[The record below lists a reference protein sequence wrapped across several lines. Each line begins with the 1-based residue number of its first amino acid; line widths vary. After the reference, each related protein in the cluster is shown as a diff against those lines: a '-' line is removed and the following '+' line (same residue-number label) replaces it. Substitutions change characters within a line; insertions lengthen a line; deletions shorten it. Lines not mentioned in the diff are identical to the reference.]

1 MTRVE
6 ASTATAENSTATES
20 GEYQVNPRKGRPGSE
35 SAPVEVVVVTGLS
48 GAGRGTAGKVLED
61 LGYYVADNLPPE
73 LIGRMVDL
81 GRAAEPPIRKLA
93 LVMDVRNRFFTG
105 NLAAVVEQLR
115 AAGVRTRILFLEAS
129 DDVLIRRFGFA
140 RRRHPLQSES
150 ADGTLTAGIAAERR
164 RLDPIKTA
172 ADVVIDTTAL
182 SIHQLHRKLEEVYGG
197 DAATVLQLTVQSFGF
212 KYGVPLDAD
221 MVFDLRFLPNPHW
234 IPELRDKTGQDA
246 PVSEYV
252 LSRPGAQDY
261 LGTARHLVDLTT
273 EGYRQEGKRYMTVA
287 VGCTGGKHRSVAIA
301 EALGDALASP
311 AADDDSGTELSREV
325 VRVVHRDLGRE

>member
-6 ASTATAENSTATES
+6 ASTDTAENSKTTDSDSQPTA
-20 GEYQVNPRKGRPGSE
+20 RRGR
-35 SAPVEVVVVTGLS
+35 SAADSSPVEVVIVTGLS
-48 GAGRGTAGKVLED
+48 GAGRGTAAKVLED

-73 LIGRMVDL
+73 LIGRMVEL
-81 GRAAEPPIRKLA
+81 GASAEPPIRKLA

-105 NLAAVVEQLR
+105 NLAAVGEHLR

-164 RLDPIKTA
+164 RLDPVKTA

-234 IPELRDKTGQDA
+234 IPELREKTGQDA

-261 LGTARHLVDLTT
+261 LDTARHLVDLTT

-287 VGCTGGKHRSVAIA
+287 VGCTGGKHRSVAMA
-301 EALGDALASP
+301 EALCDALG
-311 AADDDSGTELSREV
+311 ADDESGVV

>member
-6 ASTATAENSTATES
+6 ATNNAVENSSKPT
-20 GEYQVNPRKGRPGSE
+20 GENDPQSHARRDASQPDE
-35 SAPVEVVVVTGLS
+35 SASPVEVVIVTGLS
-48 GAGRGTAGKVLED
+48 GAGRGTAARVLED

-73 LIGRMVDL
+73 LIGRMVEL
-81 GRAAEPPIRKLA
+81 GENADPPIHKLA
-93 LVMDVRNRFFTG
+93 LVMDVRSRFFTG
-105 NLAAVVEQLR
+105 NLSAVTEQLR

-150 ADGTLTAGIAAERR
+150 ADGTLTAGIAAERE
-164 RLDPIKTA
+164 RLASVKTA
-172 ADVVIDTTAL
+172 ADLVIDTTAL
-182 SIHQLHRKLEEVYGG
+182 SIHQLHRKLEEAYGG
-197 DAATVLQLTVQSFGF
+197 SATRALQLTIQSFGF

-221 MVFDLRFLPNPHW
+221 MVLDLRFLPNPHW
-234 IPELRDKTGQDA
+234 VPELREQTGQDA
-246 PVSEYV
+246 AVSEYV
-252 LSRPGAQDY
+252 MSRPGAQDY

-287 VGCTGGKHRSVAIA
+287 VGCTGGKHRSVAMA
-301 EALGDALASP
+301 EGLGELLGAGMN
-311 AADDDSGTELSREV
+311 SGSGDV

>member
-6 ASTATAENSTATES
+6 ANTHTAENSKAATEHS
-20 GEYQVNPRKGRPGSE
+20 DPQPTAERGRSTPDSA
-35 SAPVEVVVVTGLS
+35 SAPVEVVIVTGLS
-48 GAGRGTAGKVLED
+48 GAGRGTAAKVLED

-73 LIGRMVDL
+73 LIGRMVEL
-81 GRAAEPPIRKLA
+81 GSGAEPPIRKLA

-105 NLAAVVEQLR
+105 NLAAVGEQLR

-164 RLDPIKTA
+164 RLDPVKTA

-234 IPELRDKTGQDA
+234 IPELREKTGQDA

-287 VGCTGGKHRSVAIA
+287 VGCTGGKHRSVAVA
-301 EALGDALASP
+301 EALGDALASNK
-311 AADDDSGTELSREV
+311 DTGDV

>member
-6 ASTATAENSTATES
+6 ASTDTAENSRKTETADSQPTA
-20 GEYQVNPRKGRPGSE
+20 RRGRSQSD
-35 SAPVEVVVVTGLS
+35 SAPVEVVIVTGLS
-48 GAGRGTAGKVLED
+48 GAGRGTAAKVLED

-73 LIGRMVDL
+73 LIGRMVEL
-81 GRAAEPPIRKLA
+81 GGGAEPPIRKLA

-105 NLAAVVEQLR
+105 NLAAVGEQLR

-150 ADGTLTAGIAAERR
+150 ADGTLTAGIAAERQ
-164 RLDPIKTA
+164 RLDPVKTA
-172 ADVVIDTTAL
+172 ADVVIDTTEL

-197 DAATVLQLTVQSFGF
+197 DTATVLQRTVQSFGF

-234 IPELRDKTGQDA
+234 IPELRERTGQDA

-287 VGCTGGKHRSVAIA
+287 VGCTGGKHRSVAVA
-301 EALGDALASP
+301 EALGDALGS
-311 AADDDSGTELSREV
+311 DSESGDV